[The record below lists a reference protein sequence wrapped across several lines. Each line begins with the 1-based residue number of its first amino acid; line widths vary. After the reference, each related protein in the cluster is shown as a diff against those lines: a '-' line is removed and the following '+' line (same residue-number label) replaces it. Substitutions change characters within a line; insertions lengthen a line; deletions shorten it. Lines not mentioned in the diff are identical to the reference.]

1 MWRATRRPYRGAD
14 GTRGRQTSPIESTVA
29 EITRE
34 RLWEKIQAGEELV
47 LVDALSPIAFAGAH
61 LPGAINI
68 TPDRVDTLAERRI
81 PDRDAEVVVY
91 CANPDCVSSVE
102 VAARLVE
109 LGYTNVLH
117 YAGGKQEWR
126 EAGLPLE
133 GGRV

>member
-1 MWRATRRPYRGAD
+1 V
-14 GTRGRQTSPIESTVA
+14 S
-29 EITRE
+29 EITCE
-34 RLWEKIQAGEELV
+34 RLWEKIQRGDEFV
-47 LVDALSPIAFAGAH
+47 LVDALSPIAFAGAR

-81 PDRDAEVVVY
+81 PDRDTEVVVY
-91 CANPDCVSSVE
+91 CANPECDSSVA

-109 LGYTNVLH
+109 LGYENVH
-117 YAGGKQEWR
+117 HFSGGKQEWR

>member
-1 MWRATRRPYRGAD
+1 MRRTG
-14 GTRGRQTSPIESTVA
+14 QTSRINSTVA
-29 EITRE
+29 EITCDS
-34 RLWEKIQAGEELV
+34 LWAKIQAGEELV
-47 LVDALSPIAFAGAH
+47 IVDALPTISYAGAH

-81 PDRDAEVVVY
+81 PDRDAQVVVY
-91 CANPDCVSSVE
+91 CAGLDCVSSVE
-102 VAARLVE
+102 VANRLAE

-117 YAGGKQEWR
+117 FAGGKQAWR